1 MDYIILVRC
10 DGGLLGRTLLERGPC
25 WLGLFAGHGAHGA
38 GACRA
43 LCVEADFRHRGQPGH
58 HARTCP
64 LKKQGTAAAAHPRA
78 YFSEECPSTAS
89 CTPLQGLWDNKAHTY
104 RLARTYAHTHAHIHT
119 RMRKHTQTQKCANT
133 RRLAHAHTHAHA
145 QTHRHARA
153 HIQTPKDTGTHTHAH
168 THTCICMHMLRALW
182 ASPIFQCL

>member
-1 MDYIILVRC
+1 MRKLAWTGPFRNAVC
-10 DGGLLGRTLLERGPC
+10 VGLDCSRGTERTVQVL
-25 WLGLFAGHGAHGA
+25 AAH
-38 GACRA
+38 
-43 LCVEADFRHRGQPGH
+43 CVEAEFRHRGQPGH

-145 QTHRHARA
+145 QTHRHTRVHTYTRTNTDTHARI
-153 HIQTPKDTGTHTHAH
+153 HVLTHTYTYAY
-168 THTCICMHMLRALW
+168 ICMHALRA
-182 ASPIFQCL
+182 

>member
-43 LCVEADFRHRGQPGH
+43 LSVEAEFRHCGQPGH

-64 LKKQGTAAAAHPRA
+64 LIRQRTAAAAHPHA
-78 YFSEECPSTAS
+78 YFSIGCSSTAS
-89 CTPLQGLWDNKAHTY
+89 YYYSSCEA
-104 RLARTYAHTHAHIHT
+104 ARHTH
-119 RMRKHTQTQKCANT
+119 KH
-133 RRLAHAHTHAHA
+133 AHAHTTHTNIQTQTHANTHRRAHA
-145 QTHRHARA
+145 RTHVHA
-153 HIQTPKDTGTHTHAH
+153 
-168 THTCICMHMLRALW
+168 
-182 ASPIFQCL
+182 